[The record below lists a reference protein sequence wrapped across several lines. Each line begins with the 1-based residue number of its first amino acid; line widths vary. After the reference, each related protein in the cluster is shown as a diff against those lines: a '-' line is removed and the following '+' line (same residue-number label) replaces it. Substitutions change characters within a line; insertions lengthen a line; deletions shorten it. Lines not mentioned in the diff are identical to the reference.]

1 VEQLTVAPCSHKAAQ
16 YAVKRWH
23 YSQSLPVP
31 PRTMF
36 GVWEHGKFIGTVIF
50 SRGASPELGRPYGL
64 KQTECCELTRVA
76 LTHHDAPVSQIVA
89 AAIKALRKHS
99 PGLRLIVSFADPHYG
114 HHGGIYQAGNWIYAG
129 ETSPGVEYR
138 DRNGK
143 RWHSRQLSKT
153 GVRKQFGVER
163 KVPKLSEMTQV
174 KTPGK
179 HRYLM
184 PLDRA
189 MRRKVSSLARDY
201 PRSAVQA
208 STATRSSP
216 TAEGQVQPLGTAQPD
231 RATSPAHDATGDP
244 DTAGVQQ

>member
-1 VEQLTVAPCSHKAAQ
+1 MKVAPCSYKAAK
-16 YAVKRWH
+16 YAVEHWH

-50 SRGASPELGRPYGL
+50 SRGASPELGRQYGL
-64 KQTECCELTRVA
+64 KQVEVCELTRVA
-76 LTHHDAPVSQIVA
+76 LNDHDAPVTQVVA

-114 HHGGIYQAGNWIYAG
+114 HHGGIYQAGNWVYSGDTA
-129 ETSPGVEYR
+129 PGVEYR

-143 RWHSRQLSKT
+143 RWHSRQLSKD
-153 GVRKQFGVER
+153 GVRKQFGVPR
-163 KVPKLSEMTQV
+163 KAPKVSDMTAV

-189 MRRKVSSLARDY
+189 MRRQVQSLARDY
-201 PRSAVQA
+201 PRAAVQA
-208 STATRSSP
+208 STETRSSS
-216 TAEGQVQPLGTAQPD
+216 TAEGQVQPLGTAPL
-231 RATSPAHDATGDP
+231 SPSSETTPHAAA
-244 DTAGVQQ
+244 AGEHED